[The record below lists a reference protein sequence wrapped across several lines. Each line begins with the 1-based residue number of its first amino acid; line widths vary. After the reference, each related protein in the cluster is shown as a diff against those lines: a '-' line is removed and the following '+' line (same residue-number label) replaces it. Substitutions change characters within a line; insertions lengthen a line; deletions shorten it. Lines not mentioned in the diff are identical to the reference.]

1 MSVNYSEVVKMLDTA
16 SAFDLYR
23 LNVAIQYMLDDPRR
37 ILGIK
42 RVLRIG
48 QEIEYF
54 DETHNTPIKAI
65 LLECNKTKVLVQNLT
80 DGKRWKL
87 PYYWLN
93 IEQADTVINN
103 SKGTGLQRHE
113 VGIGE
118 VLGFMNSREN
128 VEMYGKVI
136 RLNPKTVTL
145 QCKTARW
152 KVPYRLL
159 FKVISAEYEAHEQRE
174 PLILESMPSE

>member
-1 MSVNYSEVVKMLDTA
+1 MSVNFSEVIKMLDTA
-16 SAFDLYR
+16 SPFDLYR
-23 LNVAIQYMLDDPRR
+23 LNVAIRRMLDDPKR
-37 ILGIK
+37 ISAIK
-42 RVLRIG
+42 RELRIG
-48 QEIEYF
+48 QEVEYF
-54 DETHNTPIKAI
+54 DAVHNAPIKAI

-87 PYYWLN
+87 PYFWLN
-93 IEQADTVINN
+93 IEQADTAINN

-118 VLGFMNSREN
+118 ILGFLNTREN

-145 QCKTARW
+145 QCKTGRW
-152 KVPYRLL
+152 KVSYSLL
-159 FKVISAEYEAHEQRE
+159 FKVISGEYEAYDQRE
-174 PLILESMPSE
+174 PLILESILQE